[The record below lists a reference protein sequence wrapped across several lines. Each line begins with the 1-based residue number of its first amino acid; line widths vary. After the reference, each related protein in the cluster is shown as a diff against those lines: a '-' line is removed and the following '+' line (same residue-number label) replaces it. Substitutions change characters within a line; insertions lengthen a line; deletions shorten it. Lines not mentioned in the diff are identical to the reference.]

1 MPVHVQHWLSF
12 TAIDRLTLEMRELLG
27 QLLPVVDEL
36 LLVLTRLLHVDDDVE
51 LLVEQLDDARALRLA
66 LVAILLA
73 AVLERLALFEQ
84 VLVQSLAQRR
94 SLLVLTL

>member
-1 MPVHVQHWLSF
+1 
-12 TAIDRLTLEMRELLG
+12 MRELLG

-36 LLVLTRLLHVDDDVE
+36 LLVLTRLLHVHDDVE

-66 LVAILLA
+66 LVAVLLA
-73 AVLERLALFEQ
+73 AVLERLALLEQ

>member
-1 MPVHVQHWLSF
+1 
-12 TAIDRLTLEMRELLG
+12 MRELLG
-27 QLLPVVDEL
+27 ELLPVVDEL

-51 LLVEQLDDARALRLA
+51 LLVEQFDDARSLRLA
-66 LVAILLA
+66 LVAVLLA
-73 AVLERLALFEQ
+73 ALLERLALLEQ